1 MHKQSRGRE
10 KKKKTHALH
19 SLQLKVSLYSFLKK
33 TKSTA
38 REHDQKEELHIAQ
51 GIGIE
56 ICFEREKNYLTM
68 ESSELAS
75 ANRMG
80 GGSGSGEAVMVVA
93 KFDYAA
99 QDAQELDMKKND
111 KLILLDDSRHWWRVQ
126 NTKNQTGTLCVSCE
140 ESMVI

>member
-1 MHKQSRGRE
+1 M
-10 KKKKTHALH
+10 
-19 SLQLKVSLYSFLKK
+19 
-33 TKSTA
+33 
-38 REHDQKEELHIAQ
+38 
-51 GIGIE
+51 
-56 ICFEREKNYLTM
+56 M

-80 GGSGSGEAVMVVA
+80 GGGGEAVMVVA

-126 NTKNQTGTLCVSCE
+126 NAKNQTGTTLC
-140 ESMVI
+140 

>member
-1 MHKQSRGRE
+1 M
-10 KKKKTHALH
+10 
-19 SLQLKVSLYSFLKK
+19 
-33 TKSTA
+33 
-38 REHDQKEELHIAQ
+38 
-51 GIGIE
+51 
-56 ICFEREKNYLTM
+56 M

-80 GGSGSGEAVMVVA
+80 GGGGEAVMVVA

-126 NTKNQTGTLCVSCE
+126 NAKNQTGGWDGDRAGSSLY
-140 ESMVI
+140 

>member
-1 MHKQSRGRE
+1 
-10 KKKKTHALH
+10 
-19 SLQLKVSLYSFLKK
+19 
-33 TKSTA
+33 
-38 REHDQKEELHIAQ
+38 
-51 GIGIE
+51 
-56 ICFEREKNYLTM
+56 M